1 MPKSGYVD
9 VDRLQAETTL
19 EEAAAL
25 CGVHLDA
32 KPSGKEV
39 RLDCPFG
46 CPGDHE
52 GRREISVATENPQ
65 KVFYCHAYQC
75 QLRGNLLTLMHG
87 WVTGTRPLGEKLKG
101 AEFNRVKQ
109 LLVGNESPA
118 RHAPAAATTPT
129 VPTAPVQAVSKPQ
142 AAPLPSIPLECSD
155 DEAIRQL
162 ATIDEKFVADLAAM
176 SPTAASYVRRH
187 PALSSE
193 SMLKWR
199 CGYLPQDGGGDK
211 RGWSLR
217 GHIVYPL
224 LSEEGKVLAWIGR
237 DPGYE
242 EREREFQT
250 LIPAEREK
258 QKPPQKHK
266 VPAGFARGSHL
277 FGQHAARLREPGYR
291 EFIAAHGIIVVEG
304 FNDVIGLDNLAVPAV
319 GLCSNRMTDEQAT
332 KIERWSRQLSDGK
345 VMLLLD
351 CDEPGDAG
359 AKEAL
364 WLLAERGLNVR
375 LGWSQGMHG
384 GAFKGRQPEQ
394 IGPVD
399 WQSIRPEL
407 SQSQVTYAE

>member
-1 MPKSGYVD
+1 
-9 VDRLQAETTL
+9 LLA
-19 EEAAAL
+19 
-25 CGVHLDA
+25 
-32 KPSGKEV
+32 
-39 RLDCPFG
+39 
-46 CPGDHE
+46 
-52 GRREISVATENPQ
+52 
-65 KVFYCHAYQC
+65 
-75 QLRGNLLTLMHG
+75 GN
-87 WVTGTRPLGEKLKG
+87 
-101 AEFNRVKQ
+101 Q
-109 LLVGNESPA
+109 SPA
-118 RHAPAAATTPT
+118 RSAPAAATAPA
-129 VPTAPVQAVSKPQ
+129 VPPASVHPVSKPH

-162 ATIDEKFVADLAAM
+162 ATIDEKFVTDLAAM

-193 SMLKWR
+193 SMLKWH
-199 CGYLPQDGGGDK
+199 CGYLPLDGGGDK

-224 LSEEGKVLAWIGR
+224 LSEDGKVLAWIGR

-242 EREREFQT
+242 EKEREFQI

-277 FGQHAARLREPGYR
+277 FGQHASRLREPGYR
-291 EFIAAHGIIVVEG
+291 KCIEKHGIIVVEG
-304 FNDVIGLDNLAVPAV
+304 FNDVIGLDNLGIPAV

-332 KIERWSRQLSDGK
+332 KIERWSRQIAGGK

-351 CDEPGDAG
+351 CDEPGDNG

-364 WLLAERGLNVR
+364 WLLAERELNVR

-384 GAFKGRQPEQ
+384 GAFRGKQPEHLTNTEWNSTFATNQ
-394 IGPVD
+394 ILA
-399 WQSIRPEL
+399 SN
-407 SQSQVTYAE
+407 